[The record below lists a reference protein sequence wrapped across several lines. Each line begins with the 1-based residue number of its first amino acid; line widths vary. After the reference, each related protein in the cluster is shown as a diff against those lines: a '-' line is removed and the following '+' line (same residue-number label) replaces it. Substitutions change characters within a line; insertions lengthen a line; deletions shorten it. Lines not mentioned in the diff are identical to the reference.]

1 MARVEIQDVIGLR
14 SQIQGELDL
23 SIKMREAVKAP
34 GRWDKTST
42 VISVLMLI
50 LSVLIISIWSTV
62 LVIWVIA
69 TFILYSFNYI
79 IFFLPISRHPGE
91 KKVRKESSP
100 KRSLKG
106 PLRYLLNKKR
116 KFALEVGATMF
127 LVGIVP
133 LARSFFILFGIGL
146 IFTIYYGVIQS
157 VLPIELTIGLIAQIA
172 VIMGYFVLVIM
183 ISPQTQGFTRIARSF
198 KFRILSSRSRGGP
211 AYIWAI
217 AVSGVIIV
225 IISFVAIGAILL
237 PGRTMNSLIE
247 FFETNGSIPLLL
259 VLAILIAEFYI
270 MRAIQS
276 QGSRRMALAL
286 IEKKIVDLRTAC
298 LEPLDALINGAGTH
312 NLSNVD
318 STEFEYVL
326 YAYYPLAVYD
336 VVETNIFGYS
346 PVFLVIPKIDLLL
359 DEEALKYV
367 GMPRDPDGRPIIEG
381 HIGPKGGI

>member
-1 MARVEIQDVIGLR
+1 MARVEIQDAIKLR
-14 SQIQGELDL
+14 SQVQDELDL
-23 SIKMREAVKAP
+23 SMKMKEVVKAP
-34 GRWDKTST
+34 GRWDKPSI
-42 VISVLMLI
+42 VISVLMLV
-50 LSVLIISIWSTV
+50 LSALIISIWSSV
-62 LVIWVIA
+62 LIIWVIV

-91 KKVRKESSP
+91 KKVRKEPSP
-100 KRSLKG
+100 KRPLKG
-106 PLRYLLNKKR
+106 PLRYLLSKKR

-127 LVGIVP
+127 LVGMVP
-133 LARSFFILFGIGL
+133 LARSFFVLFGIGL

-157 VLPIELTIGLIAQIA
+157 VLPMDLTIGLMAQIV

-183 ISPQTQGFTRIARSF
+183 VNPQTQGFTRIARSF
-198 KFRILSSRSRGGP
+198 KFRILSSRSKGSP

-237 PGRTMNSLIE
+237 PGRTMNSLID

-259 VLAILIAEFYI
+259 VLAILMAEFYI
-270 MRAIQS
+270 MRTVQS

-286 IEKKIVDLRTAC
+286 IEKKIMDLRTAC
-298 LEPLDALINGAGTH
+298 LEPLDALINGAETH
-312 NLSNVD
+312 NLSYVD
-318 STEFEYVL
+318 STEYENVL

-336 VVETNIFGYS
+336 VVETNVFGYS

-367 GMPRDPDGRPIIEG
+367 GMPHDLDGKPIIEG
-381 HIGPKGGI
+381 R